1 MLLQSHYSLVADLT
15 TTRVLPQPTVNPVI
29 NSLHPCPLSL
39 SFAAVCHFMQA
50 TPSAK
55 GVACVTIHCCHRCTN
70 DIQMFVFCTILL
82 YIDERPIYR

>member
-1 MLLQSHYSLVADLT
+1 MFYEEATHVLAKSLVTIVADLT

-29 NSLHPCPLSL
+29 YSLHPCPLSL

-55 GVACVTIHCCHRCTN
+55 GVACVTIRCCHQRYSDVC
-70 DIQMFVFCTILL
+70 ILHNSIV
-82 YIDERPIYR
+82 Y